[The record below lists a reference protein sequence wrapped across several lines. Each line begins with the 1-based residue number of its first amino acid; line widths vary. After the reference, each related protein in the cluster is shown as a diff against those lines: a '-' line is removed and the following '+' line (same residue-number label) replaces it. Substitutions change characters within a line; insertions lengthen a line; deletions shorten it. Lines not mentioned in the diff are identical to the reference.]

1 MPLPHIQDA
10 LNTRFSLE
18 DLTFRGQQ
26 SNAYGWVVNTRQRTV
41 DVSLYGGG
49 LAYGCTPSST
59 VQPLNVGDPVII
71 HRQND
76 GSYIAQAAPFPRAT
90 FADHSVGTIVRATV
104 TRAWSN
110 DPNILPGE
118 NTKMVEFKHLGF
130 VGGGTAYVAD
140 YIGRLRRGDHVL
152 VMRESGQQVP
162 HDSLEVSETPL
173 FFNVIARLPSV
184 SDLTDLDATESSI
197 EGRSVVPDTHSY
209 TDENGNTVTR
219 SRAPGPPLFDPLVIG
234 TGVTEGI
241 GVLDISMSVILCQY
255 DGSFFWPQGDTRTPM
270 NITPRFSRGVFAYRS
285 EVTWQNNAGAGQWEA
300 IEVLAT
306 KRTNNYRL
314 EVAATTLDSRGASEP
329 QRRPVN
335 TAFTQEAV
343 YFFYD
348 RGVTENLAGI
358 GTLDRLSPQEGAV
371 VRVRDNQA
379 DIASSLWFTFD
390 ITNPPG

>member
-26 SNAYGWVVNTRQRTV
+26 SNAYGWVVNTRMRTV

-49 LAYGCTPSST
+49 LAYGCTPSTT

-71 HRQND
+71 HRQSD
-76 GSYIAQAAPFPRAT
+76 GSYIAQAAPFPRAL
-90 FADHSVGTIVRATV
+90 FGDHSVGTIVRATV

-140 YIGRLRRGDHVL
+140 YIERLRRGDHVL

-162 HDSLEVSETPL
+162 HDSLDVSETQL
-173 FFNVIARLPSV
+173 YFTVIARLPSV
-184 SDLTDLDATESSI
+184 SDLTDLDSAETAI
-197 EGRSVVPDTHSY
+197 DGRSVVPDTHTTGGRTESK
-209 TDENGNTVTR
+209 
-219 SRAPGPPLFDPLVIG
+219 SPAPPPFDPLVIG

-241 GVLDISMSVILCQY
+241 GVLDIEIATVTIGGGVPVRIAPATQVNM
-255 DGSFFWPQGDTRTPM
+255 PP
-270 NITPRFSRGVFAYRS
+270 ITPAFSRDKLAYRS
-285 EVTWQNNAGAGQWEA
+285 RITWQGSTPGNFEA
-300 IEVLAT
+300 IQVCFL
-306 KRTNNYRL
+306 KRTNN
-314 EVAATTLDSRGASEP
+314 
-329 QRRPVN
+329 
-335 TAFTQEAV
+335 F
-343 YFFYD
+343 
-348 RGVTENLAGI
+348 GVTATGATLEIHQGSSGPENRPTDATLTREYIYLAYGGGVTSGIPGI
-358 GTLDRLSPQEGAV
+358 GTNDLLSDQEGAV
-371 VRVRDNQA
+371 FQVTDNQQNIGSA
-379 DIASSLWFTFD
+379 IWITFD